1 MVCMDT
7 GKVDETIALYEDNL
21 QKIKD
26 GMKLSKSS
34 DDAVGITMAY
44 SPENIEYAKQEAET
58 VTENKDSNENVFSE
72 EQLLNMQ
79 SGNNLPE
86 RNRISDV

>member
-1 MVCMDT
+1 
-7 GKVDETIALYEDNL
+7 
-21 QKIKD
+21 
-26 GMKLSKSS
+26 
-34 DDAVGITMAY
+34 MAY

-72 EQLLNMQ
+72 EQL
-79 SGNNLPE
+79 SEYAKAENLPE

>member
-1 MVCMDT
+1 MRRLHFMRIIF
-7 GKVDETIALYEDNL
+7 KN
-21 QKIKD
+21 KD

-58 VTENKDSNENVFSE
+58 VTENKR
-72 EQLLNMQ
+72 Q
-79 SGNNLPE
+79 
-86 RNRISDV
+86 